1 MSGTARVVRLLAG
14 VLGRTVAAGLSLA
27 LLVGTGY
34 GWSVQR
40 TLTDRVVTSDVITT
54 RTAAPEP
61 EQPFTAL
68 LVGLDSRTDA
78 SGNPLPPELLA
89 ALRAGVDEGQLHTDT
104 IILLHVPAGPDAR
117 AVAIS
122 IPRDSFVTLADG
134 SGPHKINSA
143 YGRATD
149 VAKAALQKQGVS
161 GAELDRRSRDAGR
174 RALVET
180 VEKFTRLPVDHY
192 AEINLA
198 GFVEMTDAIGGVP
211 VCLRRP
217 EREVR
222 SGVDL
227 PAGPQTVRGSDAL
240 AFVRQR
246 HGLEDGDFDRIA
258 RQQAFLAGMASR
270 MLSTGT
276 LSDPG
281 AVRRLVDAVTR
292 NVVLDRGWDLD
303 RLVVQ
308 FGRMSGGDIR
318 FVTIPTGTPALETPV
333 DGIAVQ
339 VDTAEVRAFVRDTI
353 AATDTAAAPTSS
365 PPTSPTP
372 TAARRP
378 ARPRLRPPRRRPHP
392 PAASPPPGSPA
403 STDLRQRRSSAPWSI
418 AAARARISS
427 GPRSATARSC
437 SATATS
443 TAACTA
449 AGETYGSTA
458 RAASNERAD
467 RYMVIID
474 AHLSP
479 S

>member
-1 MSGTARVVRLLAG
+1 M
-14 VLGRTVAAGLSLA
+14 AASLSLA

-34 GWSVQR
+34 GWSVQQ
-40 TLTDRVVTSDVITT
+40 TLTDRVVTSDVIGS
-54 RTAAPEP
+54 RTATPEP

-78 SGNPLPPELLA
+78 AGNPLPPELLA
-89 ALRAGVDEGQLHTDT
+89 ELRAGADEGQLHTDT
-104 IILLHVPAGPDAR
+104 IILLHVPAGPRAR

-149 VAKAALQKQGVS
+149 DAKTALEEQGVR
-161 GAELDRRSRDAGR
+161 GPELDRRSRDAGR
-174 RALVET
+174 RALVAT

-227 PAGPQTVRGSDAL
+227 PAGLQTVSGPDAL

-246 HGLEDGDFDRIA
+246 RGLEDGDLDRIA

-276 LSDPG
+276 LSDPA
-281 AVRRLVDAVTR
+281 AVRRLIDAVTR
-292 NVVLDRGWDLD
+292 HVVLDRGWDLD
-303 RLVVQ
+303 RLITQ

-318 FVTIPTGTPALETPV
+318 FVTIPTGTPALDTPV
-333 DGIAVQ
+333 DGIAV
-339 VDTAEVRAFVRDTI
+339 EVEPRAGPGV
-353 AATDTAAAPTSS
+353 
-365 PPTSPTP
+365 
-372 TAARRP
+372 
-378 ARPRLRPPRRRPHP
+378 RPRHDRRDRH
-392 PAASPPPGSPA
+392 
-403 STDLRQRRSSAPWSI
+403 R
-418 AAARARISS
+418 ARARHRDHGTGHARPTDRDPVG
-427 GPRSATARSC
+427 GPDREHPDPVHHTDHAPSRPRVSPAWTEIATSVAALSCDQPLLDADGNQAPDDPRERHVWAARS
-437 SATATS
+437 TLV
-443 TAACTA
+443 
-449 AGETYGSTA
+449 
-458 RAASNERAD
+458 RRP
-467 RYMVIID
+467 R
-474 AHLSP
+474 
-479 S
+479 

>member
-1 MSGTARVVRLLAG
+1 MSGTARVVRLVAG

-78 SGNPLPPELLA
+78 SGNPLPAELLA

-149 VAKAALQKQGVS
+149 VAKAALQKQGVT

-198 GFVEMTDAIGGVP
+198 GFVEMTEAIGGVP

-217 EREVR
+217 EREIR

-227 PAGPQTVRGSDAL
+227 PAGPQTVRGPDAL

-365 PPTSPTP
+365 PRTSPTP
-372 TAARRP
+372 TAAP
-378 ARPRLRPPRRRPHP
+378 T
-392 PAASPPPGSPA
+392 ASA
-403 STDLRQRRSSAPWSI
+403 
-418 AAARARISS
+418 
-427 GPRSATARSC
+427 SATA
-437 SATATS
+437 SAAPSAAPTS
-443 TAACTA
+443 GISA
-449 AGETYGSTA
+449 AGVTCV
-458 RAASNERAD
+458 D
-467 RYMVIID
+467 
-474 AHLSP
+474 
-479 S
+479 

>member
-1 MSGTARVVRLLAG
+1 MNATARLVVGA
-14 VLGRTVAAGLSLA
+14 LGRAVAASLSLA

-40 TLTDRVVTSDVITT
+40 QWTDQIVTSDVIGT
-54 RTAAPEP
+54 RTARPQP

-89 ALRAGVDEGQLHTDT
+89 QLRAGEDEGQLHTDT
-104 IILLHVPAGPDAR
+104 IILLHVPGGPRAR

-134 SGPHKINSA
+134 SGQHKINSA
-143 YGRATD
+143 YGRAMEDAKD
-149 VAKAALQKQGVS
+149 VLEEQGVR

-174 RALVET
+174 RALVAT
-180 VEKFTRLPVDHY
+180 VERFTRLPVDHY

-211 VCLRRP
+211 VCLRAP

-227 PAGPQTVRGSDAL
+227 PAGLQVVSGADAL

-246 HGLEDGDFDRIA
+246 RGLEGGDLDRIA
-258 RQQAFLAGMASR
+258 RQQAFLAGLASR

-281 AVRRLVDAVTR
+281 AVRRIVDAVTR
-292 NVVLDRGWDLD
+292 HVVLDRGWNLD
-303 RLVVQ
+303 RLIAQ
-308 FGRMSGGDIR
+308 FSRMSGGDLR
-318 FVTIPTGTPALETPV
+318 FLTIPTGTPALETPV

-339 VDTAEVRAFVRDTI
+339 VRPAEVQAFVRDTI
-353 AATDTAAAPTSS
+353 ATTDTAARRTSAP
-365 PPTSPTP
+365 PVTP
-372 TAARRP
+372 TTPGA
-378 ARPRLRPPRRRPHP
+378 PP
-392 PAASPPPGSPA
+392 
-403 STDLRQRRSSAPWSI
+403 
-418 AAARARISS
+418 
-427 GPRSATARSC
+427 
-437 SATATS
+437 
-443 TAACTA
+443 
-449 AGETYGSTA
+449 
-458 RAASNERAD
+458 RAASTGTTTPTTASTTPITTPSTTPT
-467 RYMVIID
+467 VISAAGVTCVD
-474 AHLSP
+474 
-479 S
+479 